1 MRIPPPDS
9 RTVLV
14 TGCSS
19 GIGAATARLLR
30 DAGWIVY
37 PAARK
42 PEDLETLR
50 ADGFDPVALDLA
62 DPDSVAQAAD
72 AVLARTGG
80 RLGAL
85 VNNAGYCQAGA
96 MEDISRAALRA
107 QFETNVFGL
116 HDLTRALL
124 PAFRRQHGG
133 RIVNVS
139 SVFGRLAAPMVG
151 SYCASKFALEAL
163 SDALRIELRG
173 TGIWVALIEPGAIL
187 SRFRK
192 NAAETLARSVDR
204 EQSAYGSVYAQEI
217 ERRRRQVKKA
227 DFFTRP
233 PEDVA
238 RRIRHALESPRPRRR
253 YRVTPAAALAE
264 LAVRWIPAALTDR
277 LLARRVPPRTPDP
290 SGGGR

>member
-1 MRIPPPDS
+1 M
-9 RTVLV
+9 
-14 TGCSS
+14 
-19 GIGAATARLLR
+19 
-30 DAGWIVY
+30 
-37 PAARK
+37 
-42 PEDLETLR
+42 
-50 ADGFDPVALDLA
+50 
-62 DPDSVAQAAD
+62 
-72 AVLARTGG
+72 LARAGG

-187 SRFRK
+187 SHFRK

-238 RRIRHALESPRPRRR
+238 RRIRHALESPAPGGAWAPRHPGGRPAR
-253 YRVTPAAALAE
+253 TP
-264 LAVRWIPAALTDR
+264 PAGLRGTDR
-277 LLARRVPPRTPDP
+277 PPAGPPRAPAHP
-290 SGGGR
+290 RPVWAGGDRPGRHRLEQGPAGRSPVDWSPGCPTAWRWPA